1 MLGHCFT
8 GSESAGDC
16 RRAALCYR
24 EERIYDTLTGYQR
37 TLRRQSAVDGTRDTD
52 RPALAE
58 GQLVVFPLLVPEGNN
73 SIVYLIFSVGLDID
87 NFAFKSG
94 RSHEFVLD
102 DGSLGAFAVDVAAL
116 ELIAGLDEHIDLPL
130 ALLVERALG
139 AAL

>member
-1 MLGHCFT
+1 MLRHCFAR
-8 GSESAGDC
+8 SESAGYC

-58 GQLVVFPLLVPEGNN
+58 GQLVVFPLLVPEGND
-73 SIVYLIFSVGLDID
+73 SIVYLVFSVGLDID

-94 RSHEFVLD
+94 RNHEFVLD

-116 ELIAGLDEHIDLPL
+116 ELIAGLDEHIDLPF